1 VFQDGSKITFNNVR
15 RSWEGKDL
23 HWCLARWVQLQKSTH
38 HFFQPSFPKKKKKG
52 VFFPKKKK
60 PPLSP
65 STRKKSQN
73 EIIRG
78 SCKRQGHCR
87 KNKKRAYAAFPR
99 EKKMRKDFPSHFHIL
114 QSHGWCQ
121 YWPGITLSATKP
133 KFSRKRKLWATKK
146 ATCTL
151 VDPGSF
157 LSHSSKE
164 KPPLPPSFPVKEKK
178 KKMADFLR
186 FTQLMLT
193 CPDKEKWTRNS
204 PKILFCEKIRQR
216 KNTLFLRK
224 KKKKT
229 SWISLGQAKKR
240 EEKKNT
246 EMPFSPPPF
255 FFTRESPFR
264 LPKR

>member
-1 VFQDGSKITFNNVR
+1 MGTTPKIHSPLFSTF
-15 RSWEGKDL
+15 
-23 HWCLARWVQLQKSTH
+23 
-38 HFFQPSFPKKKKKG
+38 FPEKKKKRSL
-52 VFFPKKKK
+52 FSEKKKT
-60 PPLSP
+60 PLSP

-178 KKMADFLR
+178 KKMTDFLR

-240 EEKKNT
+240 EEKKKHRNAL
-246 EMPFSPPPF
+246 FSSPF
-255 FFTRESPFR
+255 FFYTWKSFQTSKTLGFDFWGYLRFPLNNF
-264 LPKR
+264 KYF